1 MVSVRPWKFPFDSVL
16 AGNVFGTTRGA
27 ARTLCSWIVDC
38 AGMSLAGDVA
48 IVTGGGDGI
57 GGATA
62 RRLAEEGASV
72 LIVEVSELG
81 EQNAA
86 AIRAAGG
93 VAEAV
98 VLDVSKSEDV
108 KAMVQTAVEK
118 FGKVTI
124 LVNNACVQSRWPDWR
139 RLMSSVT
146 VCVVGLLSLSH
157 AQVRCASR
165 CSARWFSHRS

>member
-1 MVSVRPWKFPFDSVL
+1 MEIPVRFGSL

-124 LVNNACVQSRWPDWR
+124 LVNNACVQSRWPDWWR
-139 RLMSSVT
+139 PHVECDSLCGRSAVSVT
-146 VCVVGLLSLSH
+146 CAGTVRL
-157 AQVRCASR
+157 QV
-165 CSARWFSHRS
+165 

>member
-1 MVSVRPWKFPFDSVL
+1 MLQVVRFWRAV
-16 AGNVFGTTRGA
+16 NVFGTTRGA

-124 LVNNACVQSRWPDWR
+124 LVNNACVQSRWPDWWR
-139 RLMSSVT
+139 PHVE
-146 VCVVGLLSLSH
+146 CD
-157 AQVRCASR
+157 
-165 CSARWFSHRS
+165 